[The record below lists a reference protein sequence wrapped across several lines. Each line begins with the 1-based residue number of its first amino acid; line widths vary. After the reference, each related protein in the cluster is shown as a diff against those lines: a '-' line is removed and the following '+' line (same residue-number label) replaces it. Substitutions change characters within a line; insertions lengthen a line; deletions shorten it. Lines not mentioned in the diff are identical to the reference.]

1 MLLAPVPA
9 VAVTAIL
16 IALPPEPADWPQ
28 WRGPNRDG
36 VSAETG
42 LLQQWPAGG
51 PPLLWR
57 ATGAG
62 AGFSGVSIAAGRVFT
77 MGDRGGEQFIVAFK
91 ASDGTPL
98 WSAPVG
104 KPTYDDAGVGPRG
117 TPTVDGDR
125 VYAIG
130 TEGEVVSVDAGSGRE
145 HWRRSLASDFGGRMM
160 SMWRFSESPLV
171 DVDRVL
177 VTPGST
183 SAGVVALDKR
193 TGRDIWRAA
202 LPPSMGSRGADGAAY
217 SSIVISNGAGVKQY
231 VQLLGRG
238 LVGVRASDGQV
249 LWHYNRIANHVANI
263 PTPLVK
269 GDYVFSSTAYQTG
282 AALLQLSRDGNGV
295 KATERWTPRVDTP
308 AEPSRG
314 PRPRRRLH
322 LRWPRTSPWISVLP
336 AHADGEVHV
345 GARHPERWDGVG
357 GGRVRRWQ
365 AGPYRDENGRV
376 ILIEA
381 SPTGYRERGTFD
393 IPDVRRPSW
402 SHPVI
407 AGGGLYLREQDT
419 LYCYDLAGR

>member
-1 MLLAPVPA
+1 MLLAPLPA

-295 KATERWTPRVDTP
+295 KATEVYFLESTLLQNHHGGLVLVGDYIYGGHGHRLGFPFCLHMPTGKFMW
-308 AEPSRG
+308 G
-314 PRPRRRLH
+314 PDIRNDG
-322 LRWPRTSPWISVLP
+322 TGSAAVVY
-336 AHADGEVHV
+336 ADG
-345 GARHPERWDGVG
+345 RLY
-357 GGRVRRWQ
+357 
-365 AGPYRDENGRV
+365 YRYENGRV

-407 AGGGLYLREQDT
+407 AGGRLYLREQDT